1 MLHVESSGLRRFLFA
16 SAALVAVFVAL
27 CAFSAPAMA
36 QTVYDSIPN
45 PVPPSQVSYGFQ
57 AYSLRELGDHVQ
69 FAPST
74 SRNLKS
80 ISVNMVNWACENGTA
95 ATCTTTPGAAFAQPL
110 EIMVYAVDHSTATPQ
125 AGALLASQLQTF
137 QIPFRPSA
145 DPVCGSGGQWFSSV
159 SGLCH
164 NGYSVP
170 VKFDFAPGIVLPDEV
185 IWSIRYNTQTW
196 GYSPTG
202 VGGPYDSLNVGL
214 SPAATVGTDVDP
226 LGFFVYSQYPDP
238 VEFCA
243 VTLGVFT
250 NATGC
255 QGGYV
260 PAAEIEMMEPACT
273 TACYVNA
280 ATGNDLWSGTL
291 TQPKK
296 TIQAAIDAVQA
307 GGTVFVYPG
316 TYSETAAG
324 RLLFNNSGPYQ
335 FGLFIDKNGVKLQG
349 VDAAGAEILGSNASA
364 PFIDRKSVV

>member
-1 MLHVESSGLRRFLFA
+1 M
-16 SAALVAVFVAL
+16 
-27 CAFSAPAMA
+27 
-36 QTVYDSIPN
+36 
-45 PVPPSQVSYGFQ
+45 
-57 AYSLRELGDHVQ
+57 
-69 FAPST
+69 
-74 SRNLKS
+74 
-80 ISVNMVNWACENGTA
+80 
-95 ATCTTTPGAAFAQPL
+95 
-110 EIMVYAVDHSTATPQ
+110 
-125 AGALLASQLQTF
+125 
-137 QIPFRPSA
+137 
-145 DPVCGSGGQWFSSV
+145 
-159 SGLCH
+159 
-164 NGYSVP
+164 
-170 VKFDFAPGIVLPDEV
+170 
-185 IWSIRYNTQTW
+185 
-196 GYSPTG
+196 
-202 VGGPYDSLNVGL
+202 
-214 SPAATVGTDVDP
+214 
-226 LGFFVYSQYPDP
+226 
-238 VEFCA
+238 
-243 VTLGVFT
+243 TLGVFT

-364 PFIDRKSVV
+364 PFILTNATNSFGTSGIFVQGDNVVIDGVRVGPNAPGDNKTIEVIGENFTLADSVIDVPGGGSVYINDWRYVAGSPATCHVNKYTISGNIFKLAASLDISSGAGACTAASDRQILNNAFESDAGQYWPQISFNGTVPAVGWFVHLEAAPSLLETLSRWPINTYACAALTQVLSPGSPTGTAIRSRRQ